1 MEDSITIKNEIKHF
15 YNMQKDIRTQSK
27 NIDIE
32 LKKIGGL
39 SNVNYI
45 IVVKDMSTNET
56 IAQILY
62 RKFGA
67 LSKGVNHEL
76 ETTIIKFL
84 AKKGIG
90 PKLLYEETNGNFR
103 LVEYLEGT
111 NTISRIKGL
120 DPKFLD
126 KLIPILISYNK
137 ISYIYKYEITKNKIS
152 MNPVEDGIPDKRL
165 MISKNQYTTCVEEW
179 LEKGLKCYNN
189 FTDQFKKNVSR
200 EKEPKEWDNMEL
212 VQHYLDNFISEFNSN
227 FPSKGFLALCH
238 NDTHRLNLLL
248 RKKDQKLFI
257 LDHEYAY
264 LNLPGNDMANYIN
277 ETMLFN
283 YEPEYYC
290 LTDKVDFDKG
300 YQIYQKFVEQFIQ
313 NYSFMNETK
322 EGKDFLEFMKTKKY
336 FIILNNIINLF
347 YFLWSVCYV
356 DFPTWQKDH
365 YKEYYF
371 VHGLD
376 RIKIYLAGMNELKRL
391 N

>member
-1 MEDSITIKNEIKHF
+1 
-15 YNMQKDIRTQSK
+15 
-27 NIDIE
+27 
-32 LKKIGGL
+32 
-39 SNVNYI
+39 
-45 IVVKDMSTNET
+45 
-56 IAQILY
+56 
-62 RKFGA
+62 
-67 LSKGVNHEL
+67 
-76 ETTIIKFL
+76 
-84 AKKGIG
+84 
-90 PKLLYEETNGNFR
+90 
-103 LVEYLEGT
+103 
-111 NTISRIKGL
+111 
-120 DPKFLD
+120 
-126 KLIPILISYNK
+126 
-137 ISYIYKYEITKNKIS
+137 

-189 FTDQFKKNVSR
+189 FTEQFKKNVSR

-313 NYSFMNETK
+313 NYSFMNEKK

-347 YFLWSVCYV
+347 YFLWSVYYV